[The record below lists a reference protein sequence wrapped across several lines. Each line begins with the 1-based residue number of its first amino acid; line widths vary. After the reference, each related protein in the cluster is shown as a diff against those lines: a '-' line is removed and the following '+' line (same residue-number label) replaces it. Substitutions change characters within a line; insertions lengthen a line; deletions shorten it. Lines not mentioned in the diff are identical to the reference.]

1 MSKVV
6 INSYEDF
13 QQYVG
18 QVLGTSDYVEL
29 PQERINMFA
38 DATLDHQWIHV
49 DIEKAK
55 AESPFGQTI
64 AHGYLTLS
72 MLPYLWD
79 QIIEVNNLE
88 RMMNYGMDKM
98 KFAQPVLS
106 GQHIRMVTKLE
117 ELANLRGAI
126 KTTIKFTIEIQE
138 TGKKALEGLATFIYY
153 FKPSIIITIKI
164 INGILKFYYIIFVF
178 YIIIAYKANKVYETV
193 F

>member
-13 QQYVG
+13 LPYVG
-18 QVLGTSDYVEL
+18 QELGASGYVEL
-29 PQERINMFA
+29 SQQRINLFA

-49 DIEKAK
+49 DTEKAK

-88 RMMNYGMDKM
+88 RMMNYGMDRR

-106 GQHIRMVTKLE
+106 TSG
-117 ELANLRGAI
+117 
-126 KTTIKFTIEIQE
+126 
-138 TGKKALEGLATFIYY
+138 
-153 FKPSIIITIKI
+153 
-164 INGILKFYYIIFVF
+164 
-178 YIIIAYKANKVYETV
+178 
-193 F
+193 

>member
-1 MSKVV
+1 MKTEITKKEIMSKVV

-13 QQYVG
+13 LPYVG
-18 QVLGTSDYVEL
+18 QELGASGYVEL
-29 PQERINMFA
+29 SQQRINLFA

-49 DIEKAK
+49 DTEKAK

-88 RMMNYGMDKM
+88 RMMNYGMDRM

-106 GQHIRMVTKLE
+106 GQHVRMITKLE
-117 ELANLRGAI
+117 ELSNLRGAI
-126 KTTIKFTIEIQE
+126 KTTIKFTIEVQE

-153 FKPSIIITIKI
+153 FK
-164 INGILKFYYIIFVF
+164 
-178 YIIIAYKANKVYETV
+178 AQ
-193 F
+193 